1 MSKSISPEL
10 KEYIRECVKSAVKEE
25 VAAVRKELVEKL
37 KFIKREL
44 EEETNSKIKNSSDK
58 QLQLIARDTTK
69 QLDNYIKRD
78 VMPKLNAFSNEMRER
93 TLDGGEVVTEYRKRV
108 MSGVNGAQPNNLQI
122 EYGGSIQAQKGSQ
135 SEQKRQN
142 LQNFQKNLF
151 VFTEN
156 D

>member
-1 MSKSISPEL
+1 MSKSISPEM

-25 VAAVRKELVEKL
+25 VASVRKELVDKL
-37 KFIKREL
+37 KFIKKQL
-44 EEETNSKIKNSSDK
+44 EDDTETKIKNSNEK
-58 QLQLIARDTTK
+58 QLQVITRDTSK

-93 TLDGGEVVTEYRKRV
+93 TLDGGQVVTDYRKRV
-108 MSGVNGAQPNNLQI
+108 MMGVNGVDTGSKTLQL
-122 EYGGSIQAQKGSQ
+122 ENGKTSAASSNTQKFD
-135 SEQKRQN
+135 
-142 LQNFQKNLF
+142 FQKNLF

>member
-37 KFIKREL
+37 KFIKTQL
-44 EEETNSKIKNSSDK
+44 EEETTTKIKNSNDK
-58 QLQLIARDTTK
+58 QLQVITRDTTK
-69 QLDNYIKRD
+69 QLDTYIKKE

-93 TLDGGEVVTEYRKRV
+93 TLDGGQVVTEYRKRV
-108 MSGVNGAQPNNLQI
+108 MAGVNGVEPTTKLLQI
-122 EYGGSIQAQKGSQ
+122 DNGKLHQ
-135 SEQKRQN
+135 EQKQP
-142 LQNFQKNLF
+142 LSNFQKKVF
-151 VFTEN
+151 VFTEE